1 MLGDD
6 DRHSALDLLLLAESY
21 VEAARHLLAG
31 LEKSDLE
38 LRFEHPLF
46 FLMAQGYELIFKAA
60 QKTQRGQHDQSRDLS
75 ELWKDPQLK
84 MLAAQ
89 MQAIVKGW
97 QSESMQSMA
106 LDFEKNLDLLSG
118 FFSGTDFDPRRFSR
132 GAFTVPNLKFMI
144 YSADNLIG
152 YLKPLCEEGGE

>member
-21 VEAARHLLAG
+21 VEAAGHLLAG
-31 LEKSDLE
+31 LEKGD
-38 LRFEHPLF
+38 PLF
-46 FLMAQGYELIFKAA
+46 VLMAQGYELIFKAA